1 MQIPSRPLSSS
12 FPVRSAFGVVLS
24 LVLLMAG
31 LLAAT
36 NAAAVVVDN
45 LYRAQVEVDGRDD
58 QSRDEGFERA
68 LSEVLVRITGTRA
81 LLDDEDI
88 EPLLENAR
96 ELADAYQYVDVEGQ
110 LNLRVTF
117 SASGVSRALA
127 ERDQAVW
134 GANRPGVLVW
144 FVTQERGGRE
154 LIQRDDFMP
163 DFLEQSQ
170 KPITL
175 SGRPEDGPWKAAL
188 LDQATRRGVPVL
200 LPFFDDQD
208 RDRLSVSELW
218 GQFRESI
225 DAASERYSPDRIAV
239 VRVNERGGEWQARWQ
254 LRSPGSTD
262 DGISGEIRESEREA
276 LVASLVDAWAGHFA
290 DIFAVAPGDVEQQQ
304 RLEMV
309 VTGVDS
315 MTGYASVRR
324 ALLGMEPV
332 RAAEPGAVK
341 GNELR
346 LRLSLSGDLTLLRE
360 YVSLDQRF
368 EMMAGPADESLGRE
382 EDASAWLLEDEAADE
397 PEAGESRFTGL
408 YPTLYYRWVV
418 DADDDD
424 DEEEVQAVEEDG
436 VRIIEPLDGGDSDDA
451 APGF

>member
-1 MQIPSRPLSSS
+1 MQIPSRPLSFS
-12 FPVRSAFGVVLS
+12 FPARSAFGVVLS
-24 LVLLMAG
+24 LVLLASG
-31 LLAAT
+31 LLAAG

-58 QSRDEGFERA
+58 ESRDEGFERA
-68 LSEVLVRITGTRA
+68 LSEVLVRITGTRE

-88 EPLLENAR
+88 EPLLEDAR

-144 FVTQERGGRE
+144 FVTQERAGRE

-163 DFLEQSQ
+163 AFLEESQ
-170 KPITL
+170 QPVTL
-175 SGRPEDGPWKAAL
+175 SQRPEDGPWKAAL

-208 RDRLSVSELW
+208 QDRLSVSELW

-254 LRSPGSTD
+254 LRSPGRDD
-262 DGISGEIRESEREA
+262 DGISGEIRESERET
-276 LVASLVDAWAGHFA
+276 LVASLMDAWAGHFA
-290 DIFAVAPGDVEQQQ
+290 EIFAVAPGDVEQQQ

-332 RAAEPGAVK
+332 RAAEPGAVR
-341 GNELR
+341 GDELR

-382 EDASAWLLEDEAADE
+382 EDASAWLIEDGRADDS
-397 PEAGESRFTGL
+397 EAGESQFTGL
-408 YPTLYYRWVV
+408 YPTLYYRWVA
-418 DADDDD
+418 DADD
-424 DEEEVQAVEEDG
+424 DEEEDVRAVEEEG
-436 VRIIEPLDGGDSDDA
+436 VRIIEPLDGGDADDA